1 MAGLVD
7 YTNAPT
13 GSAPGL
19 VNYSSGY
26 LPSQTKNYQGY
37 NQQPFAEAQ
46 SMFRSAADTARSVAS
61 PESQDR
67 AAARLRARMDTM
79 FNASDQELR
88 DKQAGYGTLN
98 SGRAQYDLGRNMAAR
113 YGATAS
119 GLADLDEQYQQ
130 LALQSAA
137 TMSGIGSNMGS
148 LGQQWGQLGL
158 DEATSLGELG
168 LKGLGADTS
177 AQEAGVGAFN
187 ANTDLFNTQA
197 NASHMQNDDIVRML
211 TTILQSGNVLK
222 DPKGAL
228 GAFFQSM
235 GIDPA
240 TLSFYAPTSTTI
252 NTPQGASG
260 TSGGGGGGGVDWE
273 NR

>member
-1 MAGLVD
+1 MAGLVN
-7 YTNAPT
+7 YGSAPT

-37 NQQPFAEAQ
+37 NQQPFTDAQ
-46 SMFRSAADTARSVAS
+46 SMFKTAADTARNVAS

-79 FNASDQELR
+79 YNASDQELR

-119 GLADLDEQYQQ
+119 GLADLDEQYAK
-130 LALQSAA
+130 LALDAA
-137 TMSGIGSNMGS
+137 DSLSTTGNNMTT
-148 LGQQWGQLGL
+148 LGDKWGTLGL
-158 DEATSLGELG
+158 TEAIDLGTLG
-168 LKGLGADTS
+168 LKGLESDTE
-177 AQEAGVGAFN
+177 AQKAGTDAFN
-187 ANTDLFNTQA
+187 SNIDLYNTQA

-228 GAFFQSM
+228 GSFFQSM

-252 NTPQGASG
+252 NTPQGTPGA
-260 TSGGGGGGGVDWE
+260 GGRYPGDPGG
-273 NR
+273 N